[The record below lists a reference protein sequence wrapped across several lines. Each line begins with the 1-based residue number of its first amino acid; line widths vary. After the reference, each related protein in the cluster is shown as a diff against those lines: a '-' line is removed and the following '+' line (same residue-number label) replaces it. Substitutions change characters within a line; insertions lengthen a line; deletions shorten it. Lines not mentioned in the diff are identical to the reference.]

1 MLSVRRSLVLLLVG
15 ALVAS
20 NFLQPVPA
28 AAAAE
33 PQQQPQQQPQQR
45 HVVDHSEMGAALARS
60 AAVEAEDRE
69 AIRGLLRDPHVRQIA
84 ATLGLEIRMAEAAVA
99 VLGGDELVQLADG
112 ARAAEAALAGGQSLT
127 VSYTLIIIV
136 LLLVILLVL
145 LV

>member
-1 MLSVRRSLVLLLVG
+1 MLSVRRSLVLLLMG

-33 PQQQPQQQPQQR
+33 PQQQPQQR
-45 HVVDHSEMGAALARS
+45 HVVDRSEMGAALARS

-69 AIRGLLRDPHVRQIA
+69 AIRELLRDPHVRQIA
-84 ATLGLEIRMAEAAVA
+84 ATLGLEIKMAEAAVA
-99 VLGGDELVQLADG
+99 VLGGDELVELADG

-127 VSYTLIIIV
+127 VSYTAIIII
-136 LLLVILLVL
+136 LLVVILLVL
-145 LV
+145 VV